1 MDTPPD
7 NPDIAGGSDKPHLSV
22 IDAALSLFS
31 GDLTDDTLVAHLKT
45 LRADSHW
52 RVFVFDGPKVRDV
65 ELIYKPTN
73 AWYALRLTKVRRL
86 RGQVWRRT
94 A

>member
-1 MDTPPD
+1 MD
-7 NPDIAGGSDKPHLSV
+7 NPDTLTQAIADS
-22 IDAALSLFS
+22 ALSLFS
-31 GDLTDDTLVAHLKT
+31 GDLTDDTLAAHLKT
-45 LRADSHW
+45 LRADPAW
-52 RVFVFDGPKVRDV
+52 RVFVLEGPRTRDV
-65 ELIYKPTN
+65 ELIYKPTD

>member
-1 MDTPPD
+1 MD
-7 NPDIAGGSDKPHLSV
+7 NPDTPDRFVADG
-22 IDAALSLFS
+22 ALSLFS
-31 GDLTDDTLVAHLKT
+31 GNLTDDTLASHLKT
-45 LRADSHW
+45 LHADPDW
-52 RVFVFDGPKVRDV
+52 RVFVLEGPKVRDI